1 MKSMTGFGK
10 AAGTLPDG
18 TEVSVVVKGVNH
30 RFLDLAIKLRDEYA
44 AAEPAIRKAVGRV
57 AHNAVT
63 STSSFGRRRRA
74 GAPASGPNRHGC
86 GGALCEGVERR
97 FFE

>member
-10 AAGTLPDG
+10 AAGALPDG

-44 AAEPAIRKAVGRV
+44 SAESTIRKAVAKVV
-57 AHNAVT
+57 ARGHVDVLIRTAKPSNAAASF
-63 STSSFGRRRRA
+63 STDNCA
-74 GAPASGPNRHGC
+74 
-86 GGALCEGVERR
+86 
-97 FFE
+97 

>member
-10 AAGTLPDG
+10 AAGALPDG

-44 AAEPAIRKAVGRV
+44 SAEPAIRRAVGKIAQRGHIDV
-57 AHNAVT
+57 LIRT
-63 STSSFGRRRRA
+63 TKILRA
-74 GAPASGPNRHGC
+74 RGDGPDRHGG
-86 GGALCEGVERR
+86 GGAIREGVERR

>member
-30 RFLDLAIKLRDEYA
+30 RFLDLGIKLRDEYA
-44 AAEPAIRKAVGRV
+44 SAEPADPQGGGEGR
-57 AHNAVT
+57 AEGPRRR
-63 STSSFGRRRRA
+63 SRFGRRALRARR
-74 GAPASGPNRHGC
+74 GPPASTWMPQTNMRASGEKM
-86 GGALCEGVERR
+86 L
-97 FFE
+97 